1 MGITE
6 LGGFFVLSQ
15 FLIGKVELYQEN
27 FPQRAEK
34 EKFKSQFLI
43 GKGERIAVKSVYGK
57 PSKATGAESQF
68 LIGKVEQEAGL
79 SPKGEFYMWVLKSQF
94 LLGKV

>member
-1 MGITE
+1 M
-6 LGGFFVLSQ
+6 LPCN
-15 FLIGKVELYQEN
+15 KC
-27 FPQRAEK
+27 
-34 EKFKSQFLI
+34 KSQFLLA
-43 GKGERIAVKSVYGK
+43 KGEHSDNEDKI
-57 PSKATGAESQF
+57 PAEIQKYLSQF